1 MKPVL
6 EKSELRSTKSII
18 SLSDFMNAKV
28 SIYDPGWLPARIAA
42 YVVGKPLWWAL
53 EQMGVVGEEGFLSP
67 GTRQHHHKDT
77 TWWGDYVM
85 ISIVERAA
93 DAVTESQEAKCA
105 SPGDALYTM
114 ESFRKTFGGVAGGD
128 EDVPLRELDA
138 KTLLKY
144 LERDRQVVVVDKE
157 VSFGGQVFFDRV
169 LISTVFFFLLDH
181 QVR

>member
-1 MKPVL
+1 M
-6 EKSELRSTKSII
+6 I
-18 SLSDFMNAKV
+18 SLSEFMNAKV

-53 EQMGVVGEEGFLSP
+53 ERMGVIGEEGFLSS
-67 GTRQHHHKDT
+67 GTRQYYHNET
-77 TWWGDYVM
+77 AWWGDYVM

-93 DAVTESQEAKCA
+93 DAVMESQETRYA
-105 SPGDALYTM
+105 SPGDALYTV
-114 ESFRKTFGGVAGGD
+114 ESFRKAFAGVAGGD

-157 VSFGGQVFFDRV
+157 VRLGGHVS
-169 LISTVFFFLLDH
+169 LI
-181 QVR
+181 

>member
-1 MKPVL
+1 MIPL
-6 EKSELRSTKSII
+6 SE
-18 SLSDFMNAKV
+18 FMNAKV
-28 SIYDPGWLPARIAA
+28 SVYDSGWLPTRIAA
-42 YVVGKPLWWAL
+42 YIVGKPRWWAL
-53 EQMGVVGEEGFLSP
+53 EQMGVVGEEGLLSS

-85 ISIVERAA
+85 LSIVERAA
-93 DAVTESQEAKCA
+93 DALMECQEAKWA

-114 ESFRKTFGGVAGGD
+114 ESFRKTFAGVAGGD

-157 VSFGGQVFFDRV
+157 VRFRG
-169 LISTVFFFLLDH
+169 
-181 QVR
+181 

>member
-1 MKPVL
+1 MKTVL
-6 EKSELRSTKSII
+6 EKSELRSTKSMI

-53 EQMGVVGEEGFLSP
+53 EQMGVVGEEGLLSP
-67 GTRQHHHKDT
+67 GTSQYHHKDT

-85 ISIVERAA
+85 ISTVERAA
-93 DAVTESQEAKCA
+93 DAVMESQEAKCA

-157 VSFGGQVFFDRV
+157 VSFYL
-169 LISTVFFFLLDH
+169 LIEC
-181 QVR
+181 